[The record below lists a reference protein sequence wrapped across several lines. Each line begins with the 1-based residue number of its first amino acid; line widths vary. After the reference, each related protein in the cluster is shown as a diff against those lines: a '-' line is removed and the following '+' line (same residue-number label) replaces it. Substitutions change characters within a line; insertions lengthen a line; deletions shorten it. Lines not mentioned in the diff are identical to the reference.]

1 MREKELYYFFFSRNT
16 ATGRDENGG
25 FLFCLFFFFKGKE
38 GEREDV
44 DGEGMEENEEVFL
57 FEKSIEWKN
66 RAIEGK
72 IFTSFNGKPSKHNL
86 SFIAI

>member
-25 FLFCLFFFFKGKE
+25 FLFCLFFFLKGKE

-57 FEKSIEWKN
+57 FEKSIE
-66 RAIEGK
+66 
-72 IFTSFNGKPSKHNL
+72 
-86 SFIAI
+86 